1 MREMN
6 AVDEKQIEAEE
17 NFVLDAQFLLQDL
30 MAEQGIS
37 RAELSRRAGIS
48 KARISQLMKA
58 GANPTLRN
66 MARLF
71 HALGADIGMA
81 KKAAVRSEVASHGL
95 APLAGRLGM
104 SAGWQREAEAPP
116 SHSKRDQKVALFIEY
131 AKRRAN
137 TLHVAEANDNSG
149 VSEYIVERRY
159 G

>member
-30 MAEQGIS
+30 MAEHGIS

-66 MARLF
+66 LAKLF
-71 HALGADIGMA
+71 YALGADVA
-81 KKAAVRSEVASHGL
+81 LARKTATRSDVASHHGL
-95 APLAGRLGM
+95 MPLSGRLST
-104 SAGWQREAEAPP
+104 SAEWHREDKAALSHPSRNEAVV
-116 SHSKRDQKVALFIEY
+116 RLIAQ
-131 AKRRAN
+131 AKRRPNAM
-137 TLHVAEANDNSG
+137 VAKANDNMDFTDY
-149 VSEYIVERRY
+149 VRQY

>member
-1 MREMN
+1 MREMK
-6 AVDEKQIEAEE
+6 AVDERQIEAEE

-66 MARLF
+66 LAKLF
-71 HALGADIGMA
+71 YALGADVA
-81 KKAAVRSEVASHGL
+81 LARKPAVRGDTAHHHGL
-95 APLAGRLGM
+95 IPLAGRQGT
-104 SAGWQREAEAPP
+104 SAGWHQEAKASP
-116 SHSKRDQKVALFIEY
+116 SHSSRDAAVAYIIAQ
-131 AKRRAN
+131 AKRRPNAM
-137 TLHVAEANDNSG
+137 VATANDNMDFTDY
-149 VSEYIVERRY
+149 VRQY